1 MSPETLFDRALERY
15 ERPLVSYARTI
26 TGELESARDA
36 VQETFLRLSRQDL
49 AALEPRLAPWL
60 FFVCRNCALDH
71 CRKVVRFSDTAV
83 ADDLPDSGP
92 SPADEVRS
100 AEDATQLRALIARLP
115 LQQQEL
121 VKLKFEAGLS
131 YKEIGETMRMSVSN
145 VGVQLHNTIQTL
157 RQQWNRENQTTRIPW
172 SGTPGAP
179 ILP

>member
-1 MSPETLFDRALERY
+1 MSTDSLLDHALERY

-26 TGELESARDA
+26 TGDIESARDA
-36 VQETFLRLSRQDL
+36 VQETFLRLSKQDL

-71 CRKVVRFSDTAV
+71 RRKVVRF
-83 ADDLPDSGP
+83 ADGLVEDEVPDSRP

-100 AEDATQLRALIARLP
+100 SEDAAQLRSLIERLP
-115 LQQQEL
+115 AQQQEL

-131 YKEIGETMRMSVSN
+131 YREIGEAMRMSVSN
-145 VGVQLHNTIQTL
+145 VGVQLHYAIQTL
-157 RQQWNRENQTTRIPW
+157 RKHWNRAN
-172 SGTPGAP
+172 AP

>member
-1 MSPETLFDRALERY
+1 MSPEQFIDHALERY

-26 TGELESARDA
+26 TGDLESARDA

-71 CRKVVRFSDTAV
+71 RRKVVRF
-83 ADDLPDSGP
+83 ADGLVEDDVPDSRP
-92 SPADEVRS
+92 SPADEAQLS
-100 AEDATQLRALIARLP
+100 EDAAQLRTLIQRLP

-131 YKEIGETMRMSVSN
+131 YREMAEAMRMTVSN
-145 VGVQLHNTIQTL
+145 VGVQLHTAIQTL
-157 RQQWNRENQTTRIPW
+157 RRHWNRANT
-172 SGTPGAP
+172 P